1 MYHPNKPGKIRVVF
15 DCSAEF
21 DGGSLNKELLT
32 GPDLINQVVE
42 VLTRF
47 RLGPKALVKFNI
59 FVHVR

>member
-1 MYHPNKPGKIRVVF
+1 MVF

-32 GPDLINQVVE
+32 GPDLTNQVVG

-47 RLGPKALVKFNI
+47 RQNSIAFMVDIEAMYYQVMVPE
-59 FVHVR
+59 H